1 MKQNIAFVFVL
12 CIITSLS
19 FAQKETFDITTYS
32 SPKGW
37 EKDVKKNAVNY
48 KIIDQQKK
56 TWCQIGI
63 YRSTATKGSVDQD
76 FNSDWQELIVANYKI
91 TAAPKMTS
99 IPDAD
104 GWKIKSGGSA
114 YSFNNSNAMV
124 MLTTISGYGKTV
136 SIVAVTNNPDYGAD
150 IQNFIASIELNKQ
163 DAITPS
169 SATTTNAPI
178 VTSGINSKGFTYSSS
193 NFDDGWMAVEKT
205 DWVELTKGNIRVLI
219 HYANAVTS
227 KYVPNRDEATKI
239 AWNNLVAPKYSNLKN
254 YFVFNNSLDPEAPF
268 LASGDATENSTGK
281 NVHVILFNRGKSG
294 LIEFICP
301 DRNAFIR
308 QFGIDQTKL
317 DFYTSF
323 ESWEPL
329 KRMASYNKFAV
340 ANADLKGKWT
350 NDFTGI
356 QQYVNVYTGFDA
368 GMSTYQSR
376 QNFEFNAGNMYK
388 WDLTVA
394 SGMVGNIKGKTIK
407 AAGKFS
413 VLSNWQIRCSDISG
427 KPAVYDAYFSCV
439 KNGRVLWLSDTNYH
453 GYTAF
458 GKIN

>member
-1 MKQNIAFVFVL
+1 MKQKITTVLAL
-12 CIITSLS
+12 CITVSFS
-19 FAQKETFDITTYS
+19 FAQKETFDITTFT

-37 EKDVKKNAVNY
+37 EKEVKKNAVNY

-63 YRSTATKGSVDQD
+63 YKSTTTKGSIEQD
-76 FNSDWQELIVANYKI
+76 FNSDWQELVVNSYKI
-91 TAAPKMTS
+91 TAAPKMTE
-99 IPDAD
+99 IPEAD
-104 GWKIKSGGSA
+104 GWKIKSGGSK
-114 YSFNNSNAMV
+114 YSFNNSDAMV

-136 SIVAVTNNPDYGAD
+136 SIVAVTNSAGYGAD
-150 IQNFIASIELNKQ
+150 IQNFIASIELSK
-163 DAITPS
+163 
-169 SATTTNAPI
+169 TNAAMQSPANI
-178 VTSGINSKGFTYSSS
+178 TSPAAANTGINSKGFSFSSS
-193 NFDDGWMAVEKT
+193 NFDDGWMAVEKS
-205 DWVELTKGNIRVLI
+205 DWVELTKGNIKVLI

-268 LASGDATENSTGK
+268 LASGDATENSSGK
-281 NVHVILFNRGKSG
+281 NVHVVLFNRGKSG
-294 LIEFICP
+294 IMEFICP
-301 DRNAFIR
+301 DRNTFVK

-317 DFYTSF
+317 EFYTSF

-340 ANADLKGKWT
+340 ANADFKGKWT

-394 SGMVGNIKGKTIK
+394 SGMVGNIKGKTTK
-407 AAGKFS
+407 TAGKFS
-413 VLSNWQIRCSDISG
+413 VLSNWQMKCSDISG

-439 KNGRVLWLSDTNYH
+439 KGGRVLWLSDTNYP

-458 GKIN
+458 GKMN

>member
-1 MKQNIAFVFVL
+1 MFQKKLLLLLL
-12 CIITSLS
+12 CIVVKLS
-19 FAQKETFDITTYS
+19 FAQKETFDITTYT

-37 EKDVKKNAVNY
+37 NKEEKKNVVSY
-48 KIIDQQKK
+48 KIINQQKK

-63 YRSTATKGSVDQD
+63 YKSTTTKGSIDQD
-76 FNSDWQELIVANYKI
+76 FASDWQELIVTNYKI
-91 TAAPKMTS
+91 TAAPQMTNIS
-99 IPDAD
+99 ETD

-124 MLTTISGYGKTV
+124 MLTTISGYGKAV
-136 SIVAVTNNPDYGAD
+136 SIVAVTSSPDYGAD
-150 IQNFIASIELNKQ
+150 IQNLIASIELNKQ
-163 DAITPS
+163 DITSSPPATNTAI
-169 SATTTNAPI
+169 AA
-178 VTSGINSKGFTYSSS
+178 SGINSKGFAFSSS
-193 NFDDGWMAVEKT
+193 TFDDGWMAVEKVN
-205 DWVELTKGNIRVLI
+205 WVEVTKGNIKVLL

-227 KYVPNRDEATKI
+227 KYIPNRDEATKMAWDNLI
-239 AWNNLVAPKYSNLKN
+239 APRYSNLKN

-268 LASGDATENSTGK
+268 LASGDATENSSGK
-281 NVHVILFNRGKSG
+281 NVHVVLFNRGKSG
-294 LIEFICP
+294 MMEFICP
-301 DRNAFIR
+301 DRNAFVK

-317 DFYTSF
+317 EFYTTF

-340 ANADLKGKWT
+340 ANTDFKGKWT

-376 QNFEFNAGNMYK
+376 QNFEFKAGNIYK

-394 SGMVGNIKGKTIK
+394 SGMVGNIKGKTTK
-407 AAGKFS
+407 TTGKFS
-413 VLSNWQIRCSDISG
+413 VSSNWQIKCSDISG
-427 KPAVYDAYFSCV
+427 KPVAYDAYFSCV
-439 KNGRVLWLSDTNYH
+439 KGGRVLWLSDTNYP